1 MSDKLYCFETHL
13 YFDASYFEN
22 HASIKNAKHGQKR
35 RKNLENTMFSRLSL
49 APRAGLEPATS

>member
-35 RKNLENTMFSRLSL
+35 RKNLENTMFSRFFM
-49 APRAGLEPATS
+49 APLLGLEPKTP